1 MAKLTLDFL
10 QPLAAK
16 LLSPL
21 PFDRM
26 DLFIEEEDFY
36 PLKSN
41 HPVDFF
47 LT

>member
-1 MAKLTLDFL
+1 MAKLSLDFL

-26 DLFIEEEDFY
+26 DIFIEEEDFY
-36 PLKSN
+36 PLKVTTQLISS
-41 HPVDFF
+41 
-47 LT
+47 